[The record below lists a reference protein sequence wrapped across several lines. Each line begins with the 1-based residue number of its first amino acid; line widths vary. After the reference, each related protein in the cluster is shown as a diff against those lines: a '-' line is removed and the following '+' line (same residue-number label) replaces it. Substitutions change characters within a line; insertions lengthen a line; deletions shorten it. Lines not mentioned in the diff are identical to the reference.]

1 MESIKSSLKITE
13 ESIGDKQSFL
23 NHVFYLNEKDKCD
36 LMNVMQYM
44 VLGIIPLILVLKF
57 MKHFV
62 PPEDPEKGSIEL
74 VVEVLLQLTVIFVS
88 FYFIHR
94 IITFIPTYS
103 KMNYPDFSFIY
114 VILPTLLILFT
125 MQTKLGT
132 KINTINDR
140 LFNKL
145 GLDTEVQEET
155 VEEEK
160 KSNKKTKEVAKQ
172 QQSQDSGF
180 SHPYSGPNFDNM
192 YLETTTPL
200 QNANNPTQMPT
211 GNSVNNYNQPGGD
224 MIEPMAANDFGGIG
238 GASSFY

>member
-13 ESIGDKQSFL
+13 ESIGEKQSFL

-36 LMNVMQYM
+36 LMNIMQYM
-44 VLGIIPLILVLKF
+44 ILCIIPLILVLKF

-62 PPEDPEKGSIEL
+62 PPEDPEKGTIEL
-74 VVEVLLQLTVIFVS
+74 VVEVLLQLSVIFVS

-94 IITFIPTYS
+94 MITFIPTYS
-103 KMNYPDFSFIY
+103 KMNYPDFSFVY

-145 GLDTEVQEET
+145 GLETE
-155 VEEEK
+155 VEEETGDEEK
-160 KSNKKTKEVAKQ
+160 KDKKKTKELVKQ
-172 QQSQDSGF
+172 KQSQESGF
-180 SHPYSGPNFDNM
+180 SHPYSGPNYDNM
-192 YLETTTPL
+192 YLETTNPL

-211 GNSVNNYNQPGGD
+211 GNSVNNYNQPGD
-224 MIEPMAANDFGGIG
+224 MMEPMAANDFGGIG